1 MQVQLKW
8 QQSEK
13 SFTNSAEAVHKVD
26 LNVSIL
32 NKSGEN

>member
-1 MQVQLKW
+1 MQVQLKL
-8 QQSEK
+8 QKSEK
-13 SFTNSAEAVHKVD
+13 SFTNSAETVHEVD

>member
-1 MQVQLKW
+1 MQVELKW
-8 QQSEK
+8 QKSEK
-13 SFTNSAEAVHKVD
+13 SSTNSAETVQKVD